1 MKLYLSE
8 NFLGISSLV
17 LYQLPQKLWLAA
29 SSQIYRLW
37 SWRLQKEEVS
47 FPRSPR
53 RAGYRDAPNPWVPSS
68 KMPSEV
74 H

>member
-37 SWRLQKEEVS
+37 SWRHQKEVS

-53 RAGYRDAPNPWVPSS
+53 RAGYRDAPNPWVLSS